1 MSSSGLQA
9 TSPFAPSTHPA
20 GSLFERMIAAVR
32 AAQRPI
38 LFGLRMW
45 ASVCLAA
52 YVSFWL
58 ELDSPTWAAT
68 TAALVCQPTLGAT
81 LRKASFRIVGTI
93 IGAIAIVLIT
103 ICFPQDRV
111 GFLLALALWG
121 SACVFVATILQNFA
135 SYAAGLAGLT
145 ALIVAM
151 YELGPTGGA
160 HGDVLTLAIGRAT
173 EICIGIVCAGV
184 VLACTDVGSA
194 SRALAAKLASVTAAI
209 ANGLIGTF
217 LAPKSRFHEALV
229 ARRQL
234 IRDVAALSPMIDQA
248 IGESS
253 ELRARAR
260 ILQDAVGGLFTAL
273 AAWRIVAE
281 HLQQLSDELA
291 ESAAAPILHL
301 IPDHFRCASLDADL
315 VELRRSARETA
326 FALVRLPAQNPS
338 QRLLADQA
346 ANAMLG
352 VARALNGLV
361 FVDDPG
367 RADPRMRM
375 ARLHV
380 PDWLP
385 PSINA
390 VRAFVTIGAAQLFWI
405 ITAWPN
411 GPAAITFA
419 AIPAIL
425 FAPRDEQG
433 YARVQG
439 RLYGVI
445 LSAVI
450 AAVIEFAV
458 LPRLATF
465 VGFCLALGSVLVPL
479 GALSAQPWQAGL
491 FFVMA
496 VHVVPLIGIHNV
508 MVYDAAQ
515 FFNSAMGIIVGTG
528 FAALVMRLIPP
539 LSAAER
545 SQRLLALTLR
555 DLRRLAESTRAIRP
569 RAWQNRNFSR
579 LSVLPLLAELPQ
591 GAKLV
596 AALSLGTEIIRL
608 RRVADQL
615 AIREQLESAL
625 SAVADGDSD
634 RAVKWLAQ
642 ADGVLAAS
650 PDGNP
655 DPDIRLCA
663 RARICAMTE
672 ALTLFA
678 DYFDGKD
685 S

>member
-555 DLRRLAESTRAIRP
+555 DLRRLAESTRAMRP
-569 RAWQNRNFSR
+569 REWQNRIFSR

-615 AIREQLESAL
+615 AIREQLEPAL
-625 SAVADGDSD
+625 SAVADGESG

-642 ADGVLAAS
+642 ADRVLAAS
-650 PDGNP
+650 PDGDP
-655 DPDIRLCA
+655 DPDIRLRA
-663 RARICAMTE
+663 RARLCAMTE

-678 DYFDGKD
+678 DYFDGKE

>member
-1 MSSSGLQA
+1 M
-9 TSPFAPSTHPA
+9 
-20 GSLFERMIAAVR
+20 
-32 AAQRPI
+32 
-38 LFGLRMW
+38 
-45 ASVCLAA
+45 
-52 YVSFWL
+52 
-58 ELDSPTWAAT
+58 
-68 TAALVCQPTLGAT
+68 
-81 LRKASFRIVGTI
+81 
-93 IGAIAIVLIT
+93 
-103 ICFPQDRV
+103 
-111 GFLLALALWG
+111 
-121 SACVFVATILQNFA
+121 
-135 SYAAGLAGLT
+135 
-145 ALIVAM
+145 
-151 YELGPTGGA
+151 
-160 HGDVLTLAIGRAT
+160 
-173 EICIGIVCAGV
+173 
-184 VLACTDVGSA
+184 
-194 SRALAAKLASVTAAI
+194 AAKLASLTADI
-209 ANGLIGTF
+209 ANGLTGTF
-217 LAPKSRFHEALV
+217 LAPKSHFREALLV
-229 ARRQL
+229 RRQL

-253 ELRARAR
+253 ELRARTR
-260 ILQDAVGGLFTAL
+260 VLQDAVGGLFTAL

-281 HLQQLSDELA
+281 HLQQLSDEWA
-291 ESAAAPILHL
+291 ESAAAAILQV
-301 IPDHFRCASLDADL
+301 IPDYFRCGYLDGEAARHSAADL

-326 FALVRLPAQNPS
+326 FALMRLPAQNPS

-390 VRAFVTIGAAQLFWI
+390 VRAFMTVGAAQLFWI

-411 GPAAITFA
+411 GPVAITFA

-433 YARVQG
+433 YARVRG

-465 VGFCLALGSVLVPL
+465 VGFSLALGSVLVPL
-479 GALSAQPWQAGL
+479 GALAAQPWNAGI

-545 SQRLLALTLR
+545 SRRLLALTLR
-555 DLRRLAESTRAIRP
+555 DLRRLAECTRAVRP
-569 RAWQNRNFSR
+569 REWQNRIFSR

-608 RRVADQL
+608 HRVADQL
-615 AIREQLESAL
+615 AIRQQLEPAL
-625 SAVADGDSD
+625 SAVADGESS
-634 RAVKWLAQ
+634 RAVQWLAQ
-642 ADGVLAAS
+642 ADQVLAAS

-655 DPDIRLCA
+655 DPKTRLRA
-663 RARICAMTE
+663 RAQICAMTE

-678 DYFDGKD
+678 DYFDGKE

>member
-9 TSPFAPSTHPA
+9 TSPFASSTPA
-20 GSLFERMIAAVR
+20 TTSLIERLIAAVR

-38 LFGLRMW
+38 LFGLRLW
-45 ASVCLAA
+45 VSVCLAA

-93 IGAIAIVLIT
+93 VGAIAIVLIS

-121 SACVFVATILQNFA
+121 SACVFVSTILQNYA
-135 SYAAGLAGLT
+135 SYAAGLAGMT
-145 ALIVAM
+145 ALIIAM
-151 YELGPTGGA
+151 YLLGPTGGI
-160 HGDVLTLAIGRAT
+160 GRDVLTLAIGRAT

-184 VLACTDVGSA
+184 VLAGTDLGGA
-194 SRALAAKLASVTAAI
+194 RRELAAKIANLTAAI
-209 ANGLIGTF
+209 TNGLAGTF
-217 LAPKSRFHEALV
+217 LAPKSHFRGALV
-229 ARRQL
+229 VRRQL

-253 ELRARAR
+253 ELRARTR
-260 ILQDAVGGLFTAL
+260 VLPDAVGGLFTAL

-281 HLQQLSDELA
+281 HLYELSDELA
-291 ESAAAPILHL
+291 ESAAAAILHV
-301 IPDHFRCASLDADL
+301 IPDDFRCGFLDGEAARHSAADPL
-315 VELRRSARETA
+315 ELRRSARETA

-352 VARALNGLV
+352 IARALNGLV
-361 FVDDPG
+361 FVDDPS
-367 RADPRMRM
+367 RADLRIRM

-385 PSINA
+385 PFINA
-390 VRAFVTIGAAQLFWI
+390 VRAFVTIGVAQLFWI

-411 GPAAITFA
+411 GPVAVTFA
-419 AIPAIL
+419 AIPVIL
-425 FAPRDEQG
+425 FSPRGDQAPALVR
-433 YARVQG
+433 G
-439 RLYGVI
+439 RIYGVI
-445 LSAVI
+445 LSAII
-450 AAVIEFAV
+450 AGVLEFAV

-465 VGFCLALGSVLVPL
+465 EGFALALGSVLVPF
-479 GALSAQPWQAGL
+479 GALAAQPWNAAI
-491 FFVMA
+491 FFVIV
-496 VHVVPLIGIHNV
+496 VHIVPLIGIHNV

-515 FFNSAMGIIVGTG
+515 FFNTAMGILVGTG
-528 FAALVMRLIPP
+528 FAALVMWLIPP
-539 LSAAER
+539 LSPAER
-545 SQRLLALTLR
+545 SRRLLAITLR
-555 DLRRLAESTRAIRP
+555 DLRRLADATRAVRP
-569 RAWQNRNFSR
+569 REWQNRIFSR

-596 AALSLGTEIIRL
+596 AALSLGTEIIRM
-608 RRVADQL
+608 RRVADLL
-615 AIREQLESAL
+615 AIRQQLEPAL
-625 SAVADGDSD
+625 AAVAGGESGRAVQWLAEAD
-634 RAVKWLAQ
+634 RA
-642 ADGVLAAS
+642 LAAA

-655 DPDIRLCA
+655 DPEILLRA

-672 ALTLFA
+672 ALTLF
-678 DYFDGKD
+678 
-685 S
+685 